1 MFKPKGKKI
10 LFISTRN
17 SKFISSFKFDK
28 SIIMET
34 KKILTRE
41 NIPTDEL
48 QNIVE
53 KVYKGIKLQYNEVYY
68 LDYVVDENTGL
79 INKNVKEK
87 HYTKTQMDRN
97 IKEIKQSFDKLNV
110 S

>member
-1 MFKPKGKKI
+1 
-10 LFISTRN
+10 
-17 SKFISSFKFDK
+17 
-28 SIIMET
+28 MET
-34 KKILTRE
+34 EKILTRE

-53 KVYKGIKLQYNEVYY
+53 KMYKGIKLQYNEVYY
-68 LDYVVDENTGL
+68 LDYVVDEGTGF

-97 IKEIKQSFDKLNV
+97 IKEMKQSFDKLNI